1 MTRDSWV
8 TVGYF
13 LSFWLMG
20 VLGMLGGLWLAGR
33 R

>member
-1 MTRDSWV
+1 MSHGQWV
-8 TVGYF
+8 TVVYG